1 MGRSKEVLGAYWRQ
15 GLKELGSVA
24 YGSGTAAQ
32 QPEYG
37 MIGTKLPSE
46 VAEGRR
52 DEREQEREQERETPD
67 LDRD

>member
-1 MGRSKEVLGAYWRQ
+1 MGRSKEVFQAYWRQ
-15 GLKELGSVA
+15 GLKELGSLT
-24 YGSGTAAQ
+24 YGQGTAAQ

-46 VAEGRR
+46 VADGQRE
-52 DEREQEREQERETPD
+52 ERQQEKEEPD